1 MYTRVECPEHSRGT
15 GILFLMFFV
24 YMIRN
29 SYRDLYVGITDD
41 PEQRLKYHNEKRG
54 AQYTKRDT
62 KFRIVFLEQ
71 HTTLAEARKREI
83 QIKKWRR
90 EKKEMLIKRYQEGL
104 PT

>member
-1 MYTRVECPEHSRGT
+1 
-15 GILFLMFFV
+15 
-24 YMIRN
+24 MIRN

-83 QIKKWRR
+83 QIKIWRR

>member
-1 MYTRVECPEHSRGT
+1 
-15 GILFLMFFV
+15 
-24 YMIRN
+24 MIRN